1 MTSGLARDR
10 RRIRT
15 TARRVF
21 GHDLL
26 LPGQE
31 EGTLALLQGHDVLLV
46 SPTGSGKSLTYQLAG
61 ILLGGCTVVVSPLLA
76 LQQDQIDGL
85 AEGARGLSAARLS
98 SAESDAE
105 RAAVLERAAAG
116 DLDFLFLSPEQLANP
131 AVAEALTAVAP
142 TLWAVDEAHC
152 VSVWGHDFRPDYFRL
167 GELIARIGPARV
179 VAMTATAAPPVRRD
193 IVARLGLAEPRTIVT
208 GFERDNIALEVVR
221 CVTGD
226 AQFETVL
233 DTVDDAAASAG
244 SGIVY
249 CRTRKGAERYAAA
262 LAERGHRPV
271 TYHAGLS
278 QRRRDEAHREFMD
291 GSAGVIVATS
301 AFGMGID
308 KPDVRFVVHADVP
321 ESPDT
326 YYQEVGRAG
335 RDGEPARA
343 VLVYRPEDL
352 SLGRFFAAPV
362 PEPADLTAVLDAV
375 GDAGSTEPSA
385 VTEHSPFG
393 ARKTGRLLNLLE
405 LARQTGA
412 GDQRRELIG
421 AAIERARARRS
432 LDESRVDM
440 MRGYAETSRCRAEF
454 LLAYFG
460 EQALEPCGHCDCCR
474 AGLASPPSPVGDQGE
489 YSMGDRVRH
498 AEFGEGMVTDVHG
511 DRITVIFEEVG
522 YRTLSTTII
531 DEHDLLEPA

>member
-167 GELIARIGPARV
+167 GELIARIGPA
-179 VAMTATAAPPVRRD
+179 
-193 IVARLGLAEPRTIVT
+193 
-208 GFERDNIALEVVR
+208 
-221 CVTGD
+221 
-226 AQFETVL
+226 
-233 DTVDDAAASAG
+233 
-244 SGIVY
+244 
-249 CRTRKGAERYAAA
+249 
-262 LAERGHRPV
+262 
-271 TYHAGLS
+271 
-278 QRRRDEAHREFMD
+278 
-291 GSAGVIVATS
+291 
-301 AFGMGID
+301 
-308 KPDVRFVVHADVP
+308 
-321 ESPDT
+321 ESW
-326 YYQEVGRAG
+326 R
-335 RDGEPARA
+335 
-343 VLVYRPEDL
+343 
-352 SLGRFFAAPV
+352 
-362 PEPADLTAVLDAV
+362 
-375 GDAGSTEPSA
+375 
-385 VTEHSPFG
+385 
-393 ARKTGRLLNLLE
+393 
-405 LARQTGA
+405 
-412 GDQRRELIG
+412 
-421 AAIERARARRS
+421 
-432 LDESRVDM
+432 
-440 MRGYAETSRCRAEF
+440 
-454 LLAYFG
+454 
-460 EQALEPCGHCDCCR
+460 
-474 AGLASPPSPVGDQGE
+474 
-489 YSMGDRVRH
+489 
-498 AEFGEGMVTDVHG
+498 
-511 DRITVIFEEVG
+511 
-522 YRTLSTTII
+522 
-531 DEHDLLEPA
+531 